1 MKEKAR
7 VLRRL
12 PMDILFD
19 LVGGFIFAVGLN
31 CFTNPNQIAP
41 GGVSGVSVILNHL
54 FGLPLGAV
62 IFGINI
68 PLLLLAWRFLGRDFT
83 LRTLKTLA
91 IQSVVVDQ
99 IAARLPVYQGDMILA
114 ALFGGLCIGF
124 GIALIFL
131 RGSTTGGTDIVSR
144 LIQLRWPFVPI
155 GRAMLAVD
163 AVVVAASMI
172 VFRNIEVGLYALINI
187 FVSSRVI
194 DAVMGGINTGRMILI
209 VSEQHMAISQ
219 QIMEKMGRG
228 ATLLEASGAYSG
240 AGRKVVLCAVRN
252 NEYPRLKEIVR
263 EADPH
268 AFLITTNVTE
278 VLGEGFA
285 SLNQKNLT

>member
-209 VSEQHMAISQ
+209 VSEQYMAISQ

-240 AGRKVVLCAVRN
+240 EGRKVVLCAVRN

>member
-99 IAARLPVYQGDMILA
+99 IAVRLPVYQGDMILA
-114 ALFGGLCIGF
+114 ALFGGLCIGL
-124 GIALIFL
+124 GVAMIFL

-240 AGRKVVLCAVRN
+240 EGRKVVLCAVRN

-263 EADPH
+263 EADSH
-268 AFLITTNVTE
+268 AFLITTSVTE

-285 SLNQKNLT
+285 ALNEKNLS

>member
-7 VLRRL
+7 LLRRL

-163 AVVVAASMI
+163 AVVVAASML

-240 AGRKVVLCAVRN
+240 EGRKVVLCAVRN